1 MPTVDRLTED
11 EEFLRKLTFCE
22 EERLT
27 LTAAKWAGEFR
38 WFRSPNIVPLERYR
52 ELEQMSR
59 ILTILRQRV
68 RDHEVR
74 AIQDLISE
82 SHEAEG
88 L

>member
-27 LTAAKWAGEFR
+27 LTATKWADEFR

-52 ELEQMSR
+52 EPEQISR

-74 AIQDLISE
+74 VIQDLISE